1 MMQDAYVYAEDSI
14 YISIYHGSLDR
25 VTGIFKTPII
35 DTIIRDMLLLTK
47 PLPTSSVPLGT
58 K

>member
-1 MMQDAYVYAEDSI
+1 M
-14 YISIYHGSLDR
+14 YIREGQQNSSLAYHGSLDI

-35 DTIIRDMLLLTK
+35 DTIIRDVLLLTK

>member
-1 MMQDAYVYAEDSI
+1 MYMLRTVKQLL
-14 YISIYHGSLDR
+14 IYHGSLDR